1 MTIDK
6 INIPKITRLKQLDA
20 LRAIA
25 IFMVMGRHKFV
36 GRIWEQVGWV
46 GVEIFFI
53 ISGFLISNVL
63 FTEYRKTENINF
75 KKFLVSR
82 GIRIYI
88 PFYFLILLT
97 VIYNLAFNIEL
108 SWQSVLSEIFFV
120 QNYVKP
126 LWNHT
131 WYLAVDQHFY
141 VILLPISLILMLK
154 TSKNKSDPFRPVIKA
169 YFAVA
174 ILMLILRTLTAVLL
188 PYTHQTHAFPTH
200 LRLDGL
206 TLGVL
211 MAYLY
216 NFHYP
221 KVINFIKTYR
231 KIILI
236 SSILLI
242 SPCLFFE
249 LEKSQF
255 LQSLGI
261 TMIEFG
267 FAGVIISLIVWE
279 THFPPLIEQFF
290 NPIID
295 ILAMIGL
302 SSYSIYLWHMAVIRW
317 GLEGFHRLFPQ
328 ISIHFVVEFWL
339 YFVLSIFVG
348 LLMAQLVEIPA
359 QKLRNGLYPPK
370 S

>member
-1 MTIDK
+1 MMSDK
-6 INIPKITRLKQLDA
+6 INIPKISRLKQLDA

-36 GRIWEQVGWV
+36 SRIWEQVGWV

-53 ISGFLISNVL
+53 MSGFLIGNVL
-63 FTEYRKTENINF
+63 FTEYRQTENINF
-75 KKFLVSR
+75 KRFLVSR

-88 PFYFLILLT
+88 PFYLFILLT
-97 VIYNLAFNIEL
+97 VIHNLVFNLEL
-108 SWQSVLSEIFFV
+108 SWKSVISELFFV
-120 QNYVKP
+120 QNYAKP

-154 TSKNKSDPFRPVIKA
+154 TSKNKSDPFRPVVKL
-169 YFAVA
+169 YFLVA
-174 ILMLILRTLTAVLL
+174 ILMLILRTLTAVFL

-221 KVINFIKTYR
+221 KVVNFIKSYR
-231 KIILI
+231 KVILI
-236 SSILLI
+236 SSIILI

-261 TMIEFG
+261 TIIEFG
-267 FAGVIISLIVWE
+267 FAGLIISLIVWE
-279 THFPPLIEQFF
+279 TNFPPLIEQIF

-295 ILAMIGL
+295 ILAVIGL

-317 GLEGFHRLFPQ
+317 GVEGFHRLFPNT
-328 ISIHFVVEFWL
+328 SIHFVVEFWL
-339 YFVLSIFVG
+339 YFVVSICLG
-348 LLMAQLVEIPA
+348 LLMAKLVENPT
-359 QKLRNGLYPPK
+359 QQLRNWLYPPK